1 MDDRMAAEA
10 VTAARELLRSFK
22 EAHPDWG
29 NDKTPV
35 DAVVDWYGLEVTTFF
50 PGDQPQGTYGWLEPG
65 EDLIWLCRD
74 LAETLRRFTLAHEL
88 GHAVLHRSR
97 GEQQQVPEP
106 SPDDP
111 CQSNDVQEAV
121 TGPIDQ
127 EQFEEILGIGQAYNP
142 RSQRE
147 LAANIFAAEL
157 LMPLERVASLYLGQQ
172 VAPQALAGV
181 FGVSTPAM
189 LNRLVGL
196 MMGDHKA
203 LHPGRDNGDLE
214 INAGLAPPLMAD
226 KSAVGAINRPLRIP
240 GVFCETPS
248 SRSFEDGGQGDEV
261 EDTHTGGTEESFPA
275 DGEEVSQHEGEGRQ
289 GDDRGPQREGS
300 TSSRREYDEFQRAA
314 IEAAAPAL
322 IVAGPGSGKTSTLIG
337 RVEYLIRTL
346 GVPAQHILALTFSR
360 KAAQEMQE
368 RLHQALQGTPAHD
381 TPPMVSTF
389 HAFCAELLRTYGER
403 VGLRSA
409 FSLIDDAEG
418 YFLLRGLAREL
429 PLRYYQHLRFPT
441 FYFPDILRAIS
452 RAKDELVTPEQYR
465 WLAQQMLE
473 WAQDEEGVQAA
484 EKALEVADIY
494 ACYQAGLQRR
504 GDTDFGGLIML
515 TTQLLQEHAEVLRE
529 QQERYQ
535 HILVDEFQDMNRAS
549 GVLLRLL
556 AGEECRVWVVGDV
569 NQAIY
574 SFRGASPA
582 NIANFQE
589 DYPGATVLPLNRNYR
604 SRPDIVNLADAFRER
619 AMETG
624 AEAGTRQVAR
634 PTQPG
639 SYVTLAAA
647 ADEASELEGLVA
659 DMRCKQAL
667 PGYSYGDM
675 VVLCRT
681 RAQARKVSQAL
692 TRAGLPVIERGGGSL
707 VEQEHMRDALS
718 VVLLLADP
726 GGMGI
731 LRAARRSEHAM
742 TQEDVEALL
751 LAAREQQCPPGSL
764 IVRGEAPAT
773 MSSQGRRSL
782 LRLADML
789 QALRYMTDTWSMLAQ
804 YLLVETSI
812 VRDLLRMGDHDATG
826 PQGEQ
831 SRQVLAD
838 YAGLLQLARQ
848 YDQRRRQ
855 EDEQEQ
861 GMASMPEQA
870 KEFLD
875 YLSVLASLRQ
885 DGGQRREGA
894 EDEAGEG
901 PTGIRVMTVHAS
913 KGLEF
918 PIVYLPGL
926 VQRRFP
932 MQGRSSPIAAPVGML
947 PLEGAG
953 QNPRDVA
960 ESGEACLFYV
970 GVTRARDQLI
980 LSYSEHY
987 GKQNYKAS
995 PYLDALM
1002 AGLPAD
1008 RLVKVYWQG
1017 GTAAAVA
1024 EETGEQGSLAA
1035 TEVEA
1040 IPGERGNIMPYQPS
1054 EGFITA
1060 MESRV
1065 LSAPAVETYQICP
1078 RRYAYGNIYR
1088 FQREENAYQLFWQAT
1103 RKTLQAL
1110 QASLAEVKPAWE
1122 ERGEGE
1128 SPAARLPAREEF
1140 QDLYAQHWQAI
1151 GGHESPFA
1159 SIYEQHGR
1167 EIIGSLWSVL
1177 AGTEQVAWELQRSFE
1192 VEVAGRTIR
1201 VEVDR
1206 VETPA
1211 QAGRPAR
1218 FVRTRIGKSKGKP
1231 AAEVRELLYAH
1242 AYRQQYPGQ
1251 SIKVFHHNLS
1261 TGEMLA
1267 ISLTEKREQRLLTEL
1282 AHTIRGLE
1290 RHAYPATPDSF
1301 ICPSCPFFLICPA

>member
-1 MDDRMAAEA
+1 MQAAIRLRNWGLFMDDRMAAEA
-10 VTAARELLRSFK
+10 VTAARQLLRSFK
-22 EAHPDWG
+22 EAHSDWE

-35 DAVVDWYGLEVTTFF
+35 DAVVDWYGLEVATFY
-50 PGDQPQGTYGWLEPG
+50 PDDQPRGTYGWLEPG

-74 LAETLRRFTLAHEL
+74 LPETLRRFTLAHEL

-97 GEQQQVPEP
+97 GEKQPAAEP

-111 CQSNDVQEAV
+111 CQSSDVQEAV
-121 TGPIDQ
+121 TGLIDQ

-157 LMPLERVASLYLGQQ
+157 LVPLERLASLYLGQRI
-172 VAPQALAGV
+172 APQALAGT
-181 FGVSTPAM
+181 FGVSTSAM
-189 LNRLVGL
+189 LNRLAGL
-196 MMGDHKA
+196 MMGDHKMV
-203 LHPGRDNGDLE
+203 DT
-214 INAGLAPPLMAD
+214 
-226 KSAVGAINRPLRIP
+226 SAVGAINRSLRRP

-248 SRSFEDGGQGDEV
+248 SRSLEDGGQGDEV
-261 EDTHTGGTEESFPA
+261 EDTHTGGNEESFPA
-275 DGEEVSQHEGEGRQ
+275 DGEEVSQHEGEGGQ
-289 GDDRGPQREGS
+289 GDDRGSQREGS
-300 TSSRREYDEFQRAA
+300 TSPRREYDEFQRAA

-337 RVEYLIRTL
+337 RAEYLIRTL
-346 GVPAQHILALTFSR
+346 GVPAQHLLALTFSR

-368 RLHQALQGTPAHD
+368 RLQQALQGTPTYD
-381 TPPMVSTF
+381 TPPTVSTF
-389 HAFCAELLRTYGER
+389 HAFCAELLRTYGEH

-441 FYFPDILRAIS
+441 FYFPDILQAIS

-473 WAQDEEGVQAA
+473 WAQDDEGVQAA

-515 TTQLLQEHAEVLRE
+515 TTQLLQEHPEVLRK

-556 AGEECRVWVVGDV
+556 AGEERRVWVVGDV

-582 NIANFQE
+582 NITNFQE
-589 DYPGATVLPLNRNYR
+589 DYPGAAVLPLNRNYR
-604 SRPDIVNLADAFRER
+604 SRPDIVSVADAFRER
-619 AMETG
+619 TMEPG
-624 AEAGTRQVAR
+624 AEPGTRQVAR
-634 PTQPG
+634 PTQPD
-639 SYVTLAAA
+639 SYVTLAVA
-647 ADEASELEGLVA
+647 ADEASELEGLAA
-659 DMRCKQAL
+659 DMRCKQAV

-681 RAQARKVSQAL
+681 RAQARKISQAL
-692 TRAGLPVIERGGGSL
+692 ARAGLPVAERGGGSL
-707 VEQEHMRDALS
+707 VEQEHVRDALS
-718 VVLLLADP
+718 AILLLADP

-731 LRAARRSEHAM
+731 LRAARRREHAM

-751 LAAREQQCPPGSL
+751 LAAHEQQCPPGSL

-789 QALRYMTDTWSMLAQ
+789 QALRHMPDTWSMLAQ

-812 VRDLLRMGDHDATG
+812 VRDLLRTGDYDITG

-838 YAGLLQLARQ
+838 YASLLQLARK

-861 GMASMPEQA
+861 GTASMPEQA
-870 KEFLD
+870 KEFLN

-894 EDEAGEG
+894 EDEAGDG

-918 PIVYLPGL
+918 PVVYLPGL

-932 MQGRSSPIAAPVGML
+932 MQGPSSPIAAPVGML
-947 PLEGAG
+947 PLEGDG
-953 QNPRDVA
+953 QSPRDIA
-960 ESGEACLFYV
+960 ENGEACLFYV

-980 LSYSEHY
+980 LSYSERY

-995 PYLDALM
+995 PYLDALVT
-1002 AGLPAD
+1002 GLPAD

-1024 EETGEQGSLAA
+1024 EETGEHGSPA
-1035 TEVEA
+1035 TTGVEA
-1040 IPGERGNIMPYQPS
+1040 IPGEQGNIAPYQPS

-1110 QASLAEVKPAWE
+1110 QASLAEVKPALE
-1122 ERGEGE
+1122 EEGE
-1128 SPAARLPAREEF
+1128 SQEACLPEREEF

-1206 VETPA
+1206 VEMPA
-1211 QAGRPAR
+1211 QAGGPAR
-1218 FVRTRIGKSKGKP
+1218 FVRTRIGKRKGKP

-1251 SIKVFHHNLS
+1251 SIKVYHHNLS
-1261 TGEMLA
+1261 TGELLS
-1267 ISLTEKREQRLLTEL
+1267 ITLTEKREQRLLTEL

-1290 RHAYPATPDSF
+1290 RHVYPATPDAF